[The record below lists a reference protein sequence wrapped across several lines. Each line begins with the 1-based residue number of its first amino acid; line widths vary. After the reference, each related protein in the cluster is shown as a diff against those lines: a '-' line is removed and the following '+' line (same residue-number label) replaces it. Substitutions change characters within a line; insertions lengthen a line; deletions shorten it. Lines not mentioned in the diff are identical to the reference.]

1 MPRGAPDPLGGVP
14 QIAVDHA
21 DRPARPTNRLASRVR
36 RSTPH
41 KGLCTLGPEPPLHRK
56 LEEATLA
63 PRLPPVGA
71 FAAAAAFTVT
81 RLSATANDR
90 RDRRVA
96 KARVAVDR
104 ARPRLIRSPS
114 QLATSAVV
122 IRSSRQYAD
131 RTVVLSKKQRQRAE
145 LVDTYSLIRSGETN
159 ASACRVLGMGWNPTP
174 NGAGSLSTLT
184 ARHVTTRPTG
194 FRA

>member
-1 MPRGAPDPLGGVP
+1 MQTGQLAPPTALHREY
-14 QIAVDHA
+14 VDQ
-21 DRPARPTNRLASRVR
+21 LRVR
-36 RSTPH
+36 ASAR
-41 KGLCTLGPEPPLHRK
+41 LGQSHHFIE

-96 KARVAVDR
+96 KARVAFDR

-114 QLATSAVV
+114 QLETAAVV

-131 RTVVLSKKQRQRAE
+131 RTVVLSKKQQQRAE
-145 LVDTYSLIRSGETN
+145 LVDTYWLIRSGETN